1 MRGYKEAR
9 TRLGRKLAV
18 ADRLVAEQDWMTAHQ
33 AIVEAKALLD
43 GVEAAFIEDLRAS
56 GRSWS
61 ELGGV
66 FGGITKAGA
75 RQRYERVK
83 GRSHV

>member
-1 MRGYKEAR
+1 MRGYKQAR
-9 TRLGRKLAV
+9 TLLGRKLAT
-18 ADRLVAEQDWMTAHQ
+18 ADRLVAEQDWSAAHE

-56 GRSWS
+56 GRSWT

-66 FGGITKAGA
+66 FGGITRAGA

-83 GRSHV
+83 GRSPV